1 VSITLPD
8 FAQHPA
14 FMQLQAEMGISP
26 DTQAEETRNRE
37 RVLLHAT
44 HLDAEALVARVKRD
58 SSGYLTSTELAALRA
73 VEPQRLTQVL
83 VRCGTCRFTC
93 AIQDTAFLI
102 AAVEAHGDYMRDVS
116 LR

>member
-1 VSITLPD
+1 MPITLPD

-26 DTQAEETRNRE
+26 ATQAEETRNC
-37 RVLLHAT
+37 AT

-73 VEPQRLTQVL
+73 VESQRLTQVL
-83 VRCGTCRFTC
+83 VRCGACRFTC